1 MFGLFLLICASGAD
15 ICSYQSAGYIY
26 TRITRTALLTS
37 PRKNSPLLTNACQL
51 MLWCGLRMTYDRS
64 IDL

>member
-1 MFGLFLLICASGAD
+1 MFGLFLLICSSGAD

-26 TRITRTALLTS
+26 PDYQNCTADIAAQ
-37 PRKNSPLLTNACQL
+37 PPLLTNARQL

>member
-26 TRITRTALLTS
+26 PDYQNCTADIAAQKLPSSYECL
-37 PRKNSPLLTNACQL
+37 PVDAVVLAK
-51 MLWCGLRMTYDRS
+51 D
-64 IDL
+64 DL